1 MLRPIARKSLS
12 DAVFEQLRDQI
23 VGGEI
28 PPGDPLPAERSLCE
42 ALGVNRGAVR
52 EALRRL
58 EQAGLVQVRHGA
70 TPRVRD
76 FRRSA
81 GLDLLP
87 HLILTP
93 AGDVDLAALRSVVEA
108 RSALAPDIAR
118 LAALRGGD
126 QTAAALREVVAAM
139 RRSGGE
145 LAALQDLANEFW
157 SALVDGSQNVA
168 YRLAFNSLRAGYERS
183 KELFTRVLADEL
195 GDADAYAELADAVSR
210 RDAARAESL
219 ARELIGR
226 GARALLS
233 ALEQAGRRA

>member
-1 MLRPIARKSLS
+1 VLRPIARKSLS

-28 PPGDPLPAERSLCE
+28 PPGNPLPAERSLCE

-58 EQAGLVQVRHGA
+58 EQAGLVHVRHGA

-93 AGDVDLAALRSVVEA
+93 NGDVDLAALRSVVEA

-126 QTAAALREVVAAM
+126 ETAAALREITAAM
-139 RRSGGE
+139 HRAAGE
-145 LAALQDLANEFW
+145 LPTLQDLANEFW
-157 SALVDGSQNVA
+157 SALVDGSDNVA

-183 KELFTRVLADEL
+183 KELFTQVLVDELADA
-195 GDADAYAELADAVSR
+195 GAYAELAEAVSR

-233 ALEQAGRRA
+233 ALEQARRQA